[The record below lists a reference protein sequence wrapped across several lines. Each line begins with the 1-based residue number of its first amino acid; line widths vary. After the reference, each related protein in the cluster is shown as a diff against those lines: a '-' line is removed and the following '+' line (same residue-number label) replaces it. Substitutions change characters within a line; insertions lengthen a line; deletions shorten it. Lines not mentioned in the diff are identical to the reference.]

1 MKCNFKKWRLC
12 IIAGGKLLN
21 LVLAFVMSVS
31 VLCTPALAVNSRF
44 TAIVDQPKISEEH
57 VPDASRKNGDD
68 LVGEIRRFIS
78 DIVVPFGN
86 DYTINGCDEVQL
98 GMAIP
103 TYIMEENFNS
113 QSYYN
118 IAEVQY
124 YPVFSEENVIGL
136 VGVAQDGAGDYVF
149 SYSEGYSEQVNS
161 VLADNAQI
169 ALIGDGR
176 SLKAVA
182 SSEQVTGIRSETSGV
197 NPAEELSTISIT
209 GNAEEASRSSRAGN
223 LAVST
228 KFQSD
233 NWDCW
238 AACVAC
244 IGQYYTGINKS
255 SIQVADAVGI
265 HTYASA
271 GQTRDAIQSVYH
283 VSTTYYEGSLSV
295 SGVMDTISNDRK
307 PILAGV
313 VFSGYIG
320 HMVVINGW
328 TVVGTSPAL
337 SFMDPA
343 AGPTMATLSTSY
355 PIMIPLGGNM
365 YTMQEYII

>member
-1 MKCNFKKWRLC
+1 MMGK
-12 IIAGGKLLN
+12 KLLY
-21 LVLAFVMSVS
+21 LGLAFVMSVS

-44 TAIVDQPKISEEH
+44 TAVVEQPKISEEY

-68 LVGEIRRFIS
+68 LVGEISHFIC

-103 TYIMEENFNS
+103 TYIMEGNFNS

-118 IAEVQY
+118 VAEVQY
-124 YPVFSEENVIGL
+124 YPVFSEGNVIGL
-136 VGVAQDGAGDYVF
+136 VGVTQDGAGDHVF

-161 VLADNAQI
+161 VLTDNAEI

-176 SLKAVA
+176 SLTAVA
-182 SSEQVTGIRSETSGV
+182 SSGQVASKRSVPSGV
-197 NPAEELSTISIT
+197 NPTVELATISIT
-209 GNAEEASRSSRAGN
+209 INAEEALRNSRATN
-223 LAVST
+223 LAVPT
-228 KFQSD
+228 KFQSEG
-233 NWDCW
+233 WDCW
-238 AACVAC
+238 AACAAC

-271 GQTRDAIQSVYH
+271 GQTRDAIQSVYR

-313 VFSGYIG
+313 VFPGYIG